1 MRIAICVKQVP
12 AASDVQIDRQTKRLR
27 RDKAPA
33 VMNECDRYA
42 LELALRLREEN
53 GASITAFSMGPPQ
66 AARVLKECL
75 ALGAERACLL
85 CDAAFAGSDTY
96 ATAHILAKAI
106 RRDEELNGKFDLIL
120 CGKQSSDGDTAQVGE
135 ELASQYAVVVDLG
148 EGTILAQKSADAVI
162 SPASMTKIL
171 TVLVAAEEVA
181 DHGSLDDTVVI
192 DFDITNY
199 CYLNECSVAGFLKD
213 EAVTVRDLFYG
224 AILPSG
230 ADACLGL
237 AKYVAGSQ
245 EDFVVLMNEKVEE
258 LGLSGTAHFAN
269 CIGLYDDANTCTVYD
284 MAMILKAALD
294 NELCRQ
300 VLTTKVY
307 EIPASE
313 AHPEGMVLSNWFLR
327 KIEDHVPEGLEVL
340 GAKTGFVDE
349 SGSCA
354 ASYAQLSGGGE
365 YICVT
370 GNAFSSWRCIKDHVQ
385 LYTTYLP
392 GLEPVLE

>member
-1 MRIAICVKQVP
+1 MENQYPFTTSEEERAQRRAQRIEARRQRQRERRRRLLLRAVP
-12 AASDVQIDRQTKRLR
+12 AAAALCIAAGLLAFSTGGRAAEGSGKVQAVQVRHQWELAAPAAAPALMAKAEPQRAYAAAVTSDTVQI
-27 RDKAPA
+27 
-33 VMNECDRYA
+33 
-42 LELALRLREEN
+42 
-53 GASITAFSMGPPQ
+53 
-66 AARVLKECL
+66 
-75 ALGAERACLL
+75 
-85 CDAAFAGSDTY
+85 
-96 ATAHILAKAI
+96 
-106 RRDEELNGKFDLIL
+106 
-120 CGKQSSDGDTAQVGE
+120 GE
-135 ELASQYAVVVDLG
+135 ELTSQYAIVVDL
-148 EGTILAQKSADAVI
+148 EAGTVLAQKNAQEVI

-171 TVLVAAEEVA
+171 TVLVAAEAVEA
-181 DHGSLDDTVVI
+181 HGSLDDTVVI
-192 DFDITNY
+192 DFDITDY
-199 CYLNECSVAGFLKD
+199 CYVNDCSVAGFLRD

-237 AKYVAGSQ
+237 AKYVSGSQ
-245 EDFVVLMNEKVEE
+245 EAFVELMNQKVEE
-258 LGLSGTAHFAN
+258 LGLSDTAHFAN
-269 CIGLYDDANTCTVYD
+269 CIGLYDDANACTVYD

-354 ASYAQLSGGGE
+354 ASYAQSGGRG
-365 YICVT
+365 YLCVT

-392 GLEPVLE
+392 GLTPIVE

>member
-1 MRIAICVKQVP
+1 MENQYPFTTSEEERAQRRAQRIEARRQRQRERRRRLLLRTVPVAAVLCAAAGLLAFSTGGRAAEGSGKVQAVQVRHQWELAAP
-12 AASDVQIDRQTKRLR
+12 AA
-27 RDKAPA
+27 APA
-33 VMNECDRYA
+33 LM
-42 LELALRLREEN
+42 
-53 GASITAFSMGPPQ
+53 
-66 AARVLKECL
+66 
-75 ALGAERACLL
+75 
-85 CDAAFAGSDTY
+85 
-96 ATAHILAKAI
+96 AKAEPQ
-106 RRDEELNGKFDLIL
+106 RAYAAAVTP
-120 CGKQSSDGDTAQVGE
+120 DTAQIGE
-135 ELASQYAVVVDLG
+135 ELTSQYAIVVDL
-148 EGTILAQKSADAVI
+148 EAGTVLAQKNAQEVI

-171 TVLVAAEEVA
+171 TVLVAAEAVA
-181 DHGSLDDTVVI
+181 DRGSLDDTVVI
-192 DFDITNY
+192 DFDITDY
-199 CYLNECSVAGFLKD
+199 CYVNDCSVAGFLRD

-237 AKYVAGSQ
+237 AKYVSGSQ
-245 EDFVVLMNEKVEE
+245 EAFVELMNQKVEE

-269 CIGLYDDANTCTVYD
+269 CIGLYDDANACTVYD

-354 ASYAQLSGGGE
+354 ASYAQSGGRG
-365 YICVT
+365 YLCVT

-392 GLEPVLE
+392 GLTPIVE

>member
-1 MRIAICVKQVP
+1 MENQYPFTTSEEERAQRRAQRIEARRQRQRERRRRLLLRTVPVAAVLCAAAGLLAFSTGGRAAEGSGKVQAVQVRHQWELAAP
-12 AASDVQIDRQTKRLR
+12 AA
-27 RDKAPA
+27 APA
-33 VMNECDRYA
+33 LM
-42 LELALRLREEN
+42 
-53 GASITAFSMGPPQ
+53 
-66 AARVLKECL
+66 
-75 ALGAERACLL
+75 
-85 CDAAFAGSDTY
+85 
-96 ATAHILAKAI
+96 AKAEPQ
-106 RRDEELNGKFDLIL
+106 RAYAAAVTP
-120 CGKQSSDGDTAQVGE
+120 DTAQIGE
-135 ELASQYAVVVDLG
+135 ELTSQYAIVVDL
-148 EGTILAQKSADAVI
+148 EAGTVLAQKNAQEVI

-181 DHGSLDDTVVI
+181 NHGSLDDTVVI

-258 LGLSGTAHFAN
+258 LGLSDTAHFAN

-354 ASYAQLSGGGE
+354 ASYAQSGGRG
-365 YICVT
+365 YLCVT

-392 GLEPVLE
+392 GLTPIVE

>member
-1 MRIAICVKQVP
+1 M
-12 AASDVQIDRQTKRLR
+12 TKA
-27 RDKAPA
+27 APA
-33 VMNECDRYA
+33 ISYA
-42 LELALRLREEN
+42 A
-53 GASITAFSMGPPQ
+53 
-66 AARVLKECL
+66 V
-75 ALGAERACLL
+75 
-85 CDAAFAGSDTY
+85 
-96 ATAHILAKAI
+96 AT
-106 RRDEELNGKFDLIL
+106 E
-120 CGKQSSDGDTAQVGE
+120 DTAQVGE
-135 ELASQYAVVVDLG
+135 ELASQYAVVDLG
-148 EGTILAQKSADAVI
+148 EGTILAQKNADAVI

-181 DHGSLDDTVVI
+181 NHGSLDDTVVI

-258 LGLSGTAHFAN
+258 LGLSDTAHFAN

-300 VLTTKVY
+300 VLTTK
-307 EIPASE
+307 
-313 AHPEGMVLSNWFLR
+313 
-327 KIEDHVPEGLEVL
+327 VL